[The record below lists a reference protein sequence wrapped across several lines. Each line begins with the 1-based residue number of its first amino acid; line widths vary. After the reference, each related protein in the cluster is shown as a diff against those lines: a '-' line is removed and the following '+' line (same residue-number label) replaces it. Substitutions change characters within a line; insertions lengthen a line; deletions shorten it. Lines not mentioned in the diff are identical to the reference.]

1 MRILVLVYATTLLG
15 QPDAA
20 TVMSQAAANVEKAAD
35 ARKQYV
41 YQQSVRSSLTRSS
54 GQRERRE
61 RREYSVIPN
70 ETRTD
75 KKLVSFQGEYRK
87 GKQMLAYTEPGFRTK
102 GGDIDGELIEE
113 LTRGLI
119 DDKDSRDGIPRSLFP
134 LSSRE
139 LAFYRFAMNGETVMN
154 GRRTYRITFEPL
166 KKGHCIHIG
175 GDESNDC
182 EPTAWKGETWIDAE
196 DLQPARIITE
206 LAFRIPWG
214 VRVFLGTNVQ
224 QTGFSIT
231 YYRAGENVWFPAT
244 YGTEF
249 RLNVLWGYRRTIA
262 LSMESSGFQKT
273 SASSTIEYDLPKQ

>member
-1 MRILVLVYATTLLG
+1 MRMLVLVYATTLLG

-20 TVMSQAAANVEKAAD
+20 TVMSQAAANVERAAE

-113 LTRGLI
+113 LTLSGAAESEKQKKTLKNMRVTGSGTVQGDTLKVGSLTKS
-119 DDKDSRDGIPRSLFP
+119 DKPF
-134 LSSRE
+134 
-139 LAFYRFAMNGETVMN
+139 
-154 GRRTYRITFEPL
+154 
-166 KKGHCIHIG
+166 G
-175 GDESNDC
+175 GS
-182 EPTAWKGETWIDAE
+182 
-196 DLQPARIITE
+196 
-206 LAFRIPWG
+206 
-214 VRVFLGTNVQ
+214 
-224 QTGFSIT
+224 
-231 YYRAGENVWFPAT
+231 
-244 YGTEF
+244 
-249 RLNVLWGYRRTIA
+249 
-262 LSMESSGFQKT
+262 
-273 SASSTIEYDLPKQ
+273 